1 MLYDTKHFAI
11 IEPMSEIARDIRIGI
26 RGLGRSPGFALAAIL
41 SLALAIGLNTVIFS
55 ILNAVLL
62 QPIPVPEPGR
72 LLHIGRIVRGEGFQ
86 VVSNSEYRDISLTA
100 LDGST
105 EDHQFDPAVV
115 ALPSVRAS

>member
-1 MLYDTKHFAI
+1 MLFDTKYFAI

-41 SLALAIGLNTVIFS
+41 SLALAIGLDTVIFS

-86 VVSNSEYRDISLTA
+86 VVSNSEYRDTSEVTA
-100 LDGST
+100 FEGSS
-105 EDHQFDPAVV
+105 PIKSIA
-115 ALPSVRAS
+115 RC